1 MKLSMLDRKIIEM
14 IEILFKLFFKKII
27 FEINRY

>member
-14 IEILFKLFFKKII
+14 IEILFKLFLKKII